1 MLLPGV
7 GLKRAQSIVQHR
19 TLHGPFL
26 SVEDLENV
34 DGMSE
39 NLVSRLV
46 ECLDWTF
53 NSYFLDTPIVI
64 HSDARDLS
72 TKLDTKVDLVITSPP
87 YWLKRD
93 YGHPLQLG
101 QETTAER
108 YIESLADV
116 IDSWISVLTNHGSIF
131 LNVGDTY
138 RNYSLVGI
146 PAMLEREILSRNWL
160 LVNRIIWAKSNGVP
174 EPKQHRLANR
184 YEVILQITRNE
195 SFFSD
200 AHALAQYLGQN
211 ANPGDVWSIPHAQ
224 NQSDHTAPFP
234 DELVRRIIHFAAPEH
249 VCLTCGKPFRR
260 QIEPTFK
267 LDLSRPQAQRAVEL
281 FEQAG
286 LSEAHLK
293 AIRATG
299 ISDAGKGSRV
309 QTGANGNAAETKRLA
324 LEAKEVLGGYFRE
337 FTFSRKAQVGWTK
350 CSCTL
355 NTRPGIILDPFM
367 GSGTTLRVA
376 YETGRVA
383 IGSDIVM
390 HDRDK

>member
-1 MLLPGV
+1 MELPGV
-7 GLKRAQSIVQHR
+7 GLKRAKAIVERREQY
-19 TLHGPFL
+19 GPFL
-26 SVEDLENV
+26 SLEDLEIILE
-34 DGMSE
+34 MSDKA
-39 NLVSRLV
+39 VSRLLEYV
-46 ECLDWTF
+46 DWSF
-53 NSYFLDTPIVI
+53 NGHFLDSPQVI
-64 HSDARDLS
+64 QSDARDLS
-72 TKLDTKVDLVITSPP
+72 AKLDIKVDLIVTSPP

-101 QETTAER
+101 QEITAEE
-108 YIESLADV
+108 YIESLANV
-116 IDSWISVLTNHGSIF
+116 IDSWIPLLADHASIF

-146 PAMLEREILSRNWL
+146 PAMLERELASRSWL
-160 LVNRIIWAKSNGVP
+160 LVNRIVWAKSNGVP

-195 SFFSD
+195 GFYSD

-260 QIEPTFK
+260 QLEPTFK
-267 LDLSRPQAQRAVEL
+267 LNMSRPQARRAIEL

-286 LSEAHLK
+286 LSETHLR
-293 AIRATG
+293 AIRAMG

-337 FTFSRKAQVGWTK
+337 FTFSRKTQVGWTK

-355 NTRPGIILDPFM
+355 NTRPGVVLDPFM
-367 GSGTTLRVA
+367 GTGTTLKVA
-376 YETGRVA
+376 YETGRTA
-383 IGSDIVM
+383 IGSDLIIPNIA
-390 HDRDK
+390 D